1 MRNHFLLTFALVTC
15 SAVCVARAD
24 DWPQWLGPKRDG
36 VWREEGLL
44 QAFPKQGLKVR
55 WRAPVAAG
63 YSSPAVAGGRVFVTD
78 RVPNA
83 NAKKPSDPFQR
94 VTQQLGHGCHHPGN
108 QRREVVIIQNR
119 NRRLRKNATS
129 IEFC

>member
-1 MRNHFLLTFALVTC
+1 MRLAWASLFLAATALV
-15 SAVCVARAD
+15 ARGD

-44 QAFPKQGLKVR
+44 QAFPKEGLKVR

-78 RVPNA
+78 WIPKPD
-83 NAKKPSDPFQR
+83 AKRPDDPFQR
-94 VTQQLGHGCHHPGN
+94 VS
-108 QRREVVIIQNR
+108 
-119 NRRLRKNATS
+119 LRGTERVLCFNEADGKPLWKYD
-129 IEFC
+129 